1 MLLLSIVVFAVTVLV
16 LGSFLGKM
24 LLYVICIFAFYMAGT
39 IRLIRHCPG
48 VLKRVAQAPWRHRH
62 DWFLLA

>member
-24 LLYVICIFAFYMAGT
+24 LLYVICIFAFYIAGT
-39 IRLIRHCPG
+39 IVSSGIAR
-48 VLKRVAQAPWRHRH
+48 VLKRVAQSPWRHRH

>member
-24 LLYVICIFAFYMAGT
+24 LFYVVCIFAFYIAG
-39 IRLIRHCPG
+39 IIVLSGIARA
-48 VLKRVAQAPWRHRH
+48 LKRAAQAPWRHCH